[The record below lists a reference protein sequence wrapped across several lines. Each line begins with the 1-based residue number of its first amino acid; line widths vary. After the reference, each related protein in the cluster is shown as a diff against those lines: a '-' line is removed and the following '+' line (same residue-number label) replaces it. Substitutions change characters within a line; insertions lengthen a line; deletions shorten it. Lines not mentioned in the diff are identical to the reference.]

1 MTIISKSEFEN
12 WLRQYRGNIYEFG
25 ELELSASPY
34 QLDQLVNFYGSV
46 EKLIVVLSEYDIII
60 SPQLLKIWRKT
71 KNEGE
76 L

>member
-1 MTIISKSEFEN
+1 MISKSEFEN

-34 QLDQLVNFYGSV
+34 QLDQFVNLYGSV
-46 EKLIVVLSEYDIII
+46 EELIFVLSEYDIII

-71 KNEGE
+71 KNEGK

>member
-12 WLRQYRGNIYEFG
+12 WLKQYRGNIYEFG

-34 QLDQLVNFYGSV
+34 QLDQIVNLYGSV
-46 EKLIVVLSEYDIII
+46 EELIFVLSEYDIII

-71 KNEGE
+71 KNEGK

>member
-1 MTIISKSEFEN
+1 MAIISKSEFEN

-34 QLDQLVNFYGSV
+34 QLDQLVNLYGSV
-46 EKLIVVLSEYDIII
+46 EELVLVLTEYDIII
-60 SPQLLKIWRKT
+60 CPKVLELWRKI
-71 KNEGE
+71 KNEGT

>member
-1 MTIISKSEFEN
+1 MTIISKVEFEN

-34 QLDQLVNFYGSV
+34 QLDQLVNLYGSV
-46 EKLIVVLSEYDIII
+46 EELIVVLSEYDIII

-71 KNEGE
+71 KNEGK

>member
-34 QLDQLVNFYGSV
+34 QLDQLVNLYGSV
-46 EKLIVVLSEYDIII
+46 EELIVVLAEYDILI

>member
-34 QLDQLVNFYGSV
+34 QLDQLVNLYGSV
-46 EKLIVVLSEYDIII
+46 EELIVVLSEYDIII

>member
-1 MTIISKSEFEN
+1 MTIISKVEFEN
-12 WLRQYRGNIYEFG
+12 WLRQYRGSIYEFG

-34 QLDQLVNFYGSV
+34 QLDQLVNLYGSI
-46 EKLIVVLSEYDIII
+46 EELIVFLTEYDIII

-71 KNEGE
+71 KNEGK

>member
-12 WLRQYRGNIYEFG
+12 WLRQYRANIYEFG

-34 QLDQLVNFYGSV
+34 QLDQLVNLYGSV
-46 EKLIVVLSEYDIII
+46 EELISVLTEYDIII
-60 SPQLLKIWRKT
+60 SPQVLKIWRKT
-71 KNEGE
+71 KNEGK

>member
-34 QLDQLVNFYGSV
+34 QLDQLVNLYGSV
-46 EKLIVVLSEYDIII
+46 EELIAVLSEYDIII

>member
-1 MTIISKSEFEN
+1 MISKSEFEN

-34 QLDQLVNFYGSV
+34 QLDQLVNLYGSV
-46 EKLIVVLSEYDIII
+46 EELIVVLSEYDIII

>member
-1 MTIISKSEFEN
+1 MISKVEFEN
-12 WLRQYRGNIYEFG
+12 WLRKYRGNIYEFG

-34 QLDQLVNFYGSV
+34 QFDQLVNLYGSV
-46 EKLIVVLSEYDIII
+46 EELILVLSEYDIII

-71 KNEGE
+71 KNEGK

>member
-1 MTIISKSEFEN
+1 MTIISKSEFEK

-34 QLDQLVNFYGSV
+34 QLDQLVNLYGSV
-46 EKLIVVLSEYDIII
+46 EELIVVLSEYDIII
-60 SPQLLKIWRKT
+60 CPKILNHWRKT
-71 KNEGE
+71 KNEGK